1 MTNLNLIFENF
12 KTEIITTACLF
23 FILICTSIFL
33 IIKVITI
40 KNLVSKNNLI
50 LENKDKEISTLNID
64 ISNLKNEIT
73 NLKNTIDTHQKNEIE
88 STKII
93 SELRTTT
100 NHQNSEIETLQQ
112 KLTNSNQAFAN
123 LQNEYN
129 SLTVKFS
136 SLSVEHSQTEKLEER
151 LNKSLE
157 HVKNELQLQ
166 SNKFLTQN
174 AQDLKKQNCE
184 SLTTILNPL
193 DKRIKEF
200 KEEIQKTREDS
211 LKQSTS
217 LNTHIK
223 DLLTAQNE
231 LSQQALNL
239 TNALKNNKK
248 HQGMWGEL
256 ILEKVLESSGL
267 RNHFEFSR
275 EVACKDDENNIKRPD
290 AIVYL
295 PNNKELIIDAK
306 CSLNDYVQ
314 FCNSEDN
321 KDQENALKRLTE
333 ALKNHIDTLS
343 DRKYPQLNKFNSPN
357 LVFMFVP
364 AEGPLIAAL
373 NQDPNIISYALK
385 KHVALTTPS
394 TLLSSL
400 TIAKELWDLEESNKH
415 SKELIKKIEKIY
427 NKLCLFLESFTKVG
441 SSIEKANLAFTQ
453 ATKQLCAGTGNLV
466 SLGSSL
472 NDQLHSTKII
482 PSQLLNFANIQS
494 IALKAPESNKIELYT
509 NENET
514 ESETNIDA
522 Q

>member
-1 MTNLNLIFENF
+1 MSDLNLIFENF

-166 SNKFLTQN
+166 SNKILTQN
-174 AQDLKKQNCE
+174 AQTLKNQNSE
-184 SLTTILNPL
+184 SLTSILTPL
-193 DKRIKEF
+193 NDSFKEF
-200 KEEIQKTREDS
+200 KKEIQKSREDS

-217 LNTHIK
+217 LNTHIEH
-223 DLLTAQNE
+223 LMTAQNE

-267 RNHFEFSR
+267 RNHYEFAR
-275 EVACKDDENNIKRPD
+275 EVACKDDDNNIKRPD
-290 AIVYL
+290 AIVFL
-295 PNNKELIIDAK
+295 PNNRELIIDAK
-306 CSLNDYVQ
+306 CSLNDYVL
-314 FCNSEDN
+314 FCNSEN
-321 KDQENALKRLTE
+321 NNDQENALKRLTS

-343 DRKYPQLNKFNSPN
+343 ERKYPQLNKFNSPN
-357 LVFMFVP
+357 LVFMFIP

-373 NQDPNIISYALK
+373 NEDPNIISYALK
-385 KHVALTTPS
+385 KHVAITTPS

-427 NKLCLFLESFTKVG
+427 VKLCLFLESFSKVG
-441 SSIEKANLAFTQ
+441 NNLDKASQSFTQ
-453 ATKQLCAGTGNLV
+453 ATKQLCTGSGNLV

-472 NDQLHSTKII
+472 NEQLNSNKLI
-482 PSQLLNFANIQS
+482 PSELLNFAKIQDIS
-494 IALKAPESNKIELYT
+494 MQAPESNKIELYT
-509 NENET
+509 KNI
-514 ESETNIDA
+514 ESENKIEDE